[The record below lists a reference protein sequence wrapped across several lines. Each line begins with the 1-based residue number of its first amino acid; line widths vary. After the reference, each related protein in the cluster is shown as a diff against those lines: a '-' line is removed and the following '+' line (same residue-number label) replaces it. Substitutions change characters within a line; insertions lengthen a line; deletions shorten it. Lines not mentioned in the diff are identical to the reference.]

1 MTRRKG
7 KFLLAGLICLV
18 LCFIWGNSMLSGEES
33 GAISGGLLA
42 WMIDTFPFL
51 NWLPEYLLRKFGH
64 FSEFGLLGF
73 LLAWF
78 FLLQG
83 QRGFH
88 RFTVPLLCGMTAALT
103 DETIQTF
110 SAGRCPSVTDVWI
123 DVAGVCTGIAMLSLC
138 FFLYQLLQKRKGMSN
153 EKVI

>member
-1 MTRRKG
+1 MKKRKG
-7 KFLLAGLICLV
+7 TYLLAALACLV

-123 DVAGVCTGIAMLSLC
+123 DTAGVCAGIA
-138 FFLYQLLQKRKGMSN
+138 LLVGLWYLLKMIRNRKGTN
-153 EKVI
+153 HEKAS

>member
-7 KFLLAGLICLV
+7 KFLLAVLICLV

-42 WMIDTFPFL
+42 WLMDTFPFFK
-51 NWLPEYLLRKFGH
+51 WLPEYLLRKFGH

-88 RFTVPLLCGMTAALT
+88 RFTLPLLGGMTAALT

-110 SAGRCPSVTDVWI
+110 SIGRCPSVMDVWI
-123 DVAGVCTGIAMLSLC
+123 DTAGVCAGIAL
-138 FFLYQLLQKRKGMSN
+138 LYGLWYLRKIMRIRKGTKH
-153 EKVI
+153 EKAS

>member
-1 MTRRKG
+1 MRKRKG
-7 KFLLAGLICLV
+7 TYLLAALACLV

-42 WMIDTFPFL
+42 WLVRTNPFL
-51 NWLPEYLLRKFGH
+51 KWLPEIVLRKIGH

-83 QRGFH
+83 QRGLH
-88 RFTVPLLCGMTAALT
+88 RLSMPLLFTVLIAVA
-103 DETIQTF
+103 DETIQSF
-110 SAGRCPSVTDVWI
+110 SLGRTPSVIDVWI
-123 DVAGVCTGIAMLSLC
+123 DVAGGCAGI
-138 FFLYQLLQKRKGMSN
+138 LLVALGSKIYTWIQNRKGNNN
-153 EKVI
+153 EKAF

>member
-1 MTRRKG
+1 MSKRKG
-7 KFLLAGLICLV
+7 LFLPAGLICLV

-33 GAISGGLLA
+33 GAVSGGLLS
-42 WMIDTFPFL
+42 WMTENFPRMR
-51 NWLPEYLLRKFGH
+51 WLPERLLRKFGH

-138 FFLYQLLQKRKGMSN
+138 FFFINCFKKRKGISN
-153 EKVI
+153 EKAH